1 MIVFGKV
8 IRGLPDGG
16 RPGRAAG
23 DPVEGVADTFQG
35 LVAMKPVLLAHAGN
49 NSSKFRAQPL
59 RVPFDRRVGTF
70 DELFEWFP
78 GVEGPVSG
86 KKMIEEDIYHDS
98 SKATSLRSEQLTS
111 SPKLLMG
118 VRKAVDFTV
127 HYNPGENVRRV
138 AVRERSGSSLDEI
151 TEEIADAGGLGWSGQ
166 VEMSEIVQG
175 LR

>member
-1 MIVFGKV
+1 
-8 IRGLPDGG
+8 
-16 RPGRAAG
+16 
-23 DPVEGVADTFQG
+23 
-35 LVAMKPVLLAHAGN
+35 
-49 NSSKFRAQPL
+49 
-59 RVPFDRRVGTF
+59 
-70 DELFEWFP
+70 
-78 GVEGPVSG
+78 
-86 KKMIEEDIYHDS
+86 
-98 SKATSLRSEQLTS
+98 
-111 SPKLLMG
+111 MG